1 MQIRV
6 CRLFNKFFITK
17 VVNIPKNYSLLY
29 LNPVINTIMSLKLD
43 EKDLAI
49 LTLIQEDSKQTAKQ
63 IAKKINAPLT
73 TVFAKIKR
81 MEEQGII
88 REYRAI
94 VAAEKL
100 GAGTSAFIL
109 ASVSYR
115 SKSDMPVSQRT
126 VAEEISKFAEVQEV
140 HIITGDYDLLVKL
153 RAESVDAIG
162 KFVVD
167 KLRLISGLEKTLTCM
182 VFETVKETT
191 KVNVPLKRHA

>member
-1 MQIRV
+1 
-6 CRLFNKFFITK
+6 
-17 VVNIPKNYSLLY
+17 
-29 LNPVINTIMSLKLD
+29 MSIKLD

-49 LTLIQEDSKQTAKQ
+49 LSLIQEDCQLTAKQ
-63 IAKKINAPLT
+63 ISKKINAPLT
-73 TVFAKIKR
+73 TIFAKMKR
-81 MEEQGII
+81 MKEQGII
-88 REYRAI
+88 RGYHAI

-115 SKSDMPVSQRT
+115 SKADGVPVSQRT
-126 VAEEISKFAEVQEV
+126 VAEEIAEFAEVQEV
-140 HIITGDYDLLVKL
+140 HIITGDWDLLVKL
-153 RAESVDAIG
+153 RATNVDAIG

-191 KVNVPLKRHA
+191 TIALPLKTSYRN